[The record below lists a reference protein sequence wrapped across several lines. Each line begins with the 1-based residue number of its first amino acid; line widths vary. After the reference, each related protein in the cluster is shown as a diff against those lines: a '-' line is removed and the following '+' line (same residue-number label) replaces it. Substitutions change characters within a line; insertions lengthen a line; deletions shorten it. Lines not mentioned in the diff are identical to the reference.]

1 MHISYRIYVLYMLY
15 VLVRFMPY
23 AMFVTPCA
31 IVAILSLYLSFFRF
45 GLLVRT
51 QSGPYGFC
59 HHPYTLAHIKGFGSL
74 YLHVYACLLYTCVS
88 LFSSRLCHIWRPQ
101 QVCGYVV
108 TSDGHEALFGCN
120 HLGGIA
126 MMPVALCIPLPFS
139 ALCDDMLT
147 ILVCDTCWLSLHLY
161 TLAYMSMHESCS
173 LVCCPYFNTMKLWTF
188 NSNLHL
194 SLADTSFYL
203 LSCLFPFWLAG

>member
-1 MHISYRIYVLYMLY
+1 
-15 VLVRFMPY
+15 
-23 AMFVTPCA
+23 
-31 IVAILSLYLSFFRF
+31 
-45 GLLVRT
+45 
-51 QSGPYGFC
+51 
-59 HHPYTLAHIKGFGSL
+59 
-74 YLHVYACLLYTCVS
+74 
-88 LFSSRLCHIWRPQ
+88 
-101 QVCGYVV
+101 
-108 TSDGHEALFGCN
+108 
-120 HLGGIA
+120 
-126 MMPVALCIPLPFS
+126 MPVALCIPLPFS

-203 LSCLFPFWLAG
+203 LSCLFPFWLAGQLSCFCHMLYLTYLSFLFALHPSAIIYASLHFHYLSAGFLFLPSLACTHIEQGHIELGHNLSSVSKKGAGASIWI